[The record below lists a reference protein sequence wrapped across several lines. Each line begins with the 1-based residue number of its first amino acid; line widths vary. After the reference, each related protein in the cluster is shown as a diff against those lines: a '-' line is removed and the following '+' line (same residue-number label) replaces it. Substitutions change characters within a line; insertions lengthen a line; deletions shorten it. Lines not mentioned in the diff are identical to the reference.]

1 MASLTVKTGK
11 YKDIEIE
18 VLMGFYEKRSLWA
31 ERLRA
36 VKEWLHSQ
44 GQGRL
49 KFADDPGYY
58 YKVRYVKATECER
71 QLGKFGSFAATF
83 VCEPYVYLEAG
94 EIAIPAGALVNEYTV
109 AHPIYHISGEGQCTL
124 TVNKNAMVCNVGQNL
139 TIDTD
144 RLAAYREDGIDEKR
158 EELFEEYLDAKYS
171 DFRMKSLEDYDRLK
185 KVNMARRKTQSRYVR
200 NNLMDNAR
208 EHSNGESA
216 FLYFSEKIKEDGLY
230 LLDEPENSLS
240 PERQQELVRFI
251 EDSARFFGCQ
261 FVIATHSPFL
271 LAVRNARIYDM
282 DEEPV
287 DVKRWT
293 QLPNVRAYYDFF
305 KKHKEEFE

>member
-1 MASLTVKTGK
+1 MIYLSQFSFP
-11 YKDIEIE
+11 DIEE
-18 VLMGFYEKRSLWA
+18 YDFLMAQARTCYDSYYPFQIISKH
-31 ERLRA
+31 RLRMLDFEPVTFLYGGNGSGKTTVLNCIA
-36 VKEWLHSQ
+36 EKL
-44 GQGRL
+44 RL
-49 KFADDPGYY
+49 NRDTRFNRTDFFEDYTRMCSYTADYG
-58 YKVRYVKATECER
+58 
-71 QLGKFGSFAATF
+71 
-83 VCEPYVYLEAG
+83 
-94 EIAIPAGALVNEYTV
+94 IPAESRIITSDDVFDFILNMRAIN
-109 AHPIYHISGEGQCTL
+109 
-124 TVNKNAMVCNVGQNL
+124 
-139 TIDTD
+139 
-144 RLAAYREDGIDEKR
+144 DGIDEKR

>member
-1 MASLTVKTGK
+1 MIYLSQFSFP
-11 YKDIEIE
+11 DIEE
-18 VLMGFYEKRSLWA
+18 EYDFLMAQARTCYDSYYPFQIISKH
-31 ERLRA
+31 RLRMLDFEPVTFLYGGNGSGKTTVLNCIA
-36 VKEWLHSQ
+36 EKL
-44 GQGRL
+44 RL
-49 KFADDPGYY
+49 NRDTRFNRTDFFEDYTRMCSYTADYGIPEESRIITSDD
-58 YKVRYVKATECER
+58 VFDFILNMR
-71 QLGKFGSFAATF
+71 
-83 VCEPYVYLEAG
+83 
-94 EIAIPAGALVNEYTV
+94 AIN
-109 AHPIYHISGEGQCTL
+109 
-124 TVNKNAMVCNVGQNL
+124 
-139 TIDTD
+139 
-144 RLAAYREDGIDEKR
+144 DGIDEKR

-240 PERQQELVRFI
+240 PERLDEPENSLSPERQQELVRFI